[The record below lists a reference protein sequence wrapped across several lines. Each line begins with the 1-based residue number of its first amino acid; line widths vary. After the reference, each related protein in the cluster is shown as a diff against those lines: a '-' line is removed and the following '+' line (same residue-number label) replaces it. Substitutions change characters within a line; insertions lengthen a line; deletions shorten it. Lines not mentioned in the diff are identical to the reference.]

1 MRHRAGL
8 GRSRN
13 AVRVAMLAVG
23 FLHLFG
29 GEAIASPVTYDLD
42 AYITEINE
50 DTSLAITAIGVG
62 SFSTDT
68 SDGLIDSFS
77 WDAIGPFGA
86 FTTDDLGSSLATFDT
101 DGELTGLYVSA
112 NNGAEIL
119 SLYVGTGSGG
129 PLVELSI
136 SGETTAI
143 GSYAIRDDSGAT
155 ALGGTL
161 VPEPSPTLLFGVGLM
176 IAGTSVRRRPRRS

>member
-1 MRHRAGL
+1 
-8 GRSRN
+8 
-13 AVRVAMLAVG
+13 MLAVG

-42 AYITEINE
+42 AYITEING
-50 DTSLAITAIGVG
+50 DTSLAITVMGVG

-68 SDGLIDSFS
+68 SDGLIDSFT
-77 WDAIGPFGA
+77 WDAIGSIGA
-86 FTTDDLGSSLATFDT
+86 FTTDDLGSSVATFDT

-112 NNGAEIL
+112 NNGTEIL

-129 PLVELSI
+129 PLDVELVI
-136 SGETTAI
+136 TGDTIAV
-143 GSYAIRDDSGAT
+143 GSYAIRDEFGAV

-176 IAGTSVRRRPRRS
+176 IAGTSVRRRPSRI

>member
-42 AYITEINE
+42 AYITEING

-86 FTTDDLGSSLATFDT
+86 FTTENLGSSFATFD
-101 DGELTGLYVSA
+101 DGELTGLFVSA
-112 NNGAEIL
+112 NNGSEIL
-119 SLYVGTGSGG
+119 SLSVGTGSGG

-136 SGETTAI
+136 SGGTTAI
-143 GSYAIRDDSGAT
+143 GSYAIRDESGAA

-161 VPEPSPTLLFGVGLM
+161 VPEPSAPLLFGVGLM
-176 IAGTSVRRRPRRS
+176 IAGTAARRRPRRN